1 MTARLLESYAAGR
14 WYAAPDDGTPIA
26 DAVTGETVA
35 RISSTGLD
43 VPAMLQHARAVGGPA
58 LRELTFHQRAG
69 LLKQLALRLMADK
82 DAFYALSRRTGATDR
97 DSAFDVDGGFGTV
110 LSYASKARRE
120 LPDGTVVLDGD
131 VEPLG
136 KGGTFAG
143 QPLYTPL
150 RGVAVQINAFNFP
163 VWGFLEKLA
172 PAFLAGVPTVVKP
185 ASQTAYV
192 TELVFR
198 RMVETGLLPEGSVQ
212 LLAGSATGV
221 LDHLAGQ
228 DLVFFTGSA
237 STARKLRS
245 HPAVVAHS
253 V

>member
-1 MTARLLESYAAGR
+1 MTAPLPQSPPAGR
-14 WYAAPDDGTPIA
+14 WYAAPDEGTPIP

-43 VPAMLQHARAVGGPA
+43 VAAMLAHARTVGGPA
-58 LRELTFHQRAG
+58 RRALPFHQRAG
-69 LLKQLALRLMADK
+69 LLKQLALRLTADK

-97 DSAFDVDGGFGTV
+97 DSAVDVDGGFGPPP
-110 LSYASKARRE
+110 SYASKGRRG
-120 LPDGTVVLDGD
+120 LPDDPVVLDGA

-136 KGGTFAG
+136 RRGTFVG
-143 QPLYTPL
+143 QHLYTPL

-172 PAFLAGVPTVVKP
+172 PAFLAGVPTLVKP

-192 TELVFR
+192 TEAVVR
-198 RMVETGLLPEGSVQ
+198 AIVDSGLLPEGSLQ
-212 LLAGSATGV
+212 LLAGSPAGL
-221 LDHLAGQ
+221 LDGLAGQ

-237 STARKLRS
+237 APRPPPRPP
-245 HPAVVAHS
+245 PAGGAKP
-253 V
+253 

>member
-1 MTARLLESYAAGR
+1 MTAPLLESYAAGR

-43 VPAMLQHARAVGGPA
+43 VPAMLAHAREVGGPA

-69 LLKQLALRLMADK
+69 LLKQLGLRLMADK

-97 DSAFDVDGGFGTV
+97 DSAVDVDGGFGTV
-110 LSYASKARRE
+110 LSYASKGRRE
-120 LPDGTVVLDGD
+120 LPDDTVVLDGA

-136 KGGTFAG
+136 KRGTFAG
-143 QPLYTPL
+143 QHLFTPL

-172 PAFLAGVPTVVKP
+172 PAFLAGMPTIVKP
-185 ASQTAYV
+185 ASQTAYL
-192 TELVFR
+192 TEAVVR
-198 RMVETGLLPEGSVQ
+198 RIIESGILPEGTLQ
-212 LLAGSATGV
+212 LLCGSPAGLLEELGA
-221 LDHLAGQ
+221 Q
-228 DLVFFTGSA
+228 DSVAFTGSA
-237 STARKLRS
+237 ATGAHLR
-245 HPAVVAHS
+245 
-253 V
+253 